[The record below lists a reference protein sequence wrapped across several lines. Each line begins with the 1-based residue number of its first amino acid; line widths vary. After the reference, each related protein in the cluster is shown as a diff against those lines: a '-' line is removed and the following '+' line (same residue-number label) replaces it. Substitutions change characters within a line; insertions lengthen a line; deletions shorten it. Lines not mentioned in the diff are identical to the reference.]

1 MPPVPQSQFCENL
14 KHKEMALK
22 LFRVVSNS
30 KFGVYIN
37 PEYILS
43 IEEKEYG
50 TNIRVQGA
58 LVSNYTDS
66 RDIEEV
72 VDSIN
77 KLVNEK

>member
-1 MPPVPQSQFCENL
+1 
-14 KHKEMALK
+14 MALK
-22 LFRVVSNS
+22 LFRVVHNS

-66 RDIEEV
+66 RDIEDV